1 MKKLYELP
9 DGEVLEFLDK
19 LGICGAGVR
28 GAFEKRLPSGYIAF
42 EIFSELSG
50 KVRNVHIEHDESGW
64 LVEVR
69 GTGRSQKGMKSP
81 VFLDA
86 MLDAIEKS
94 KDIIADKKEVQID
107 FLARDGMSSVCSIHS
122 DGYLV
127 KHGDEVHSSDG
138 RTFTVTETTS
148 SIGWVQ
154 AAVLIDMDYNVRGKM
169 WEPEDGTK
177 FYIYASKRKTYEF
190 E

>member
-28 GAFEKRLPSGYIAF
+28 DAFEKHLPSEYIAF

-50 KVRNVHIEHDESGW
+50 KVRNVCIEHDGPGW

-69 GTGRSQKGMKSP
+69 GAGRSQKGMRFP

-86 MLDAIEKS
+86 MLDAVEKS
-94 KDIIADKKEVQID
+94 KDIIADKEEAQVD
-107 FLARDGMSSVCSIHS
+107 FIARDGMSAICSIYA
-122 DGYLV
+122 DGHIV
-127 KHGDEVHSSDG
+127 KCNDEIHSSDG
-138 RTFTVTETTS
+138 KVFIVTETTS
-148 SIGWVQ
+148 SIGWTQ
-154 AAVLIDMDYNVRGKM
+154 AAVLMEMDYNVRGKA
-169 WEPEDGTK
+169 WEPKEGTK
-177 FYIYASKRKTYEF
+177 FYVYSPKRKTYG
-190 E
+190 